1 MVMPSSKVDPE
12 LLRKLWMEGK
22 KVWEIAKIMNVSI
35 YTIQEWRRKLG
46 LPSRFEYAK
55 KQRDFFKKLY
65 LEGKTYKEISEI
77 LGVGI
82 LTLMSWRK
90 KLHLPPRQKSLSP
103 EERQQREQQKL
114 DVRNQLFLL
123 VKEKGVVSFDE
134 ASRLLHIEKNVIN
147 EIVKKDDSLRKLQLC
162 FGKSSAAKVA
172 PTTVFGTYTAKSF
185 VYLTNDLEALKTFLI
200 KIIKKNVRRPLSKG
214 ERVALRYRLERK
226 FRLPKE
232 MVDEILIS
240 LTYKFYDF
248 T

>member
-1 MVMPSSKVDPE
+1 MSSSKVDPE

-22 KVWEIAKIMNVSI
+22 KVWEIAKIMNVSV
-35 YTIQEWRRKLG
+35 YTIQEWRRNLG

-55 KQRDFFKKLY
+55 KRRDIFKKLY

-103 EERQQREQQKL
+103 EEKQQREQQKL
-114 DVRNQLFLL
+114 NIRDQLLLL

-134 ASRLLHIEKNVIN
+134 ASRLLHIDKNLIN
-147 EIVKKDDSLRKLQLC
+147 EIVKKDDSLGKLQLC
-162 FGKSSAAKVA
+162 FGRSPAAKVT
-172 PTTVFGTYTAKSF
+172 PTMVFGTYTAKSF
-185 VYLTNDLEALKTFLI
+185 VYLTNNLEALKTFLI
-200 KIIKKNVRRPLSKG
+200 KIIRENVKRPLNKG
-214 ERVALRYRLERK
+214 EVTALRYRLEHK
-226 FRLPKE
+226 LRLPKE
-232 MVDEILIS
+232 MVDDILIS
-240 LTYKFYDF
+240 LTYEFYDY

>member
-1 MVMPSSKVDPE
+1 MPSSKVDPE

-22 KVWEIAKIMNVSI
+22 KVWEIAKIMNVSV

-55 KQRDFFKKLY
+55 KRRDIFKKLF

-103 EERQQREQQKL
+103 EEKQQREQQKL
-114 DVRNQLFLL
+114 NIRNQLLLL
-123 VKEKGVVSFDE
+123 VKEKGVISFDE
-134 ASRLLHIEKNVIN
+134 ASKLLHIDKNVIN
-147 EIVKKDDSLRKLQLC
+147 EIVKKDDSLGRLQLC
-162 FGKSSAAKVA
+162 FGRSPAAKVT
-172 PTTVFGTYTAKSF
+172 PTMVFGVYTAKSF
-185 VYLTNDLEALKTFLI
+185 VYLTDNLEVLKTFLI
-200 KIIKKNVRRPLSKG
+200 KIIKENIKRPLNKG
-214 ERVALRYRLERK
+214 EVTALRYRLERK
-226 FRLPKE
+226 LRLPKE
-232 MVDEILIS
+232 MVDDILIS
-240 LTYKFYDF
+240 LTYEFHDY